1 MHEWLYKI
9 LDDLPHVPQEL
20 IDRAYA
26 KINTELEQMPSNSD
40 QKIDWTKITT
50 DKIIVDGVEKTNA
63 PNLAYGLDEDVR
75 DWVHKNITDR
85 DIANIRIAATN
96 TTAENDTNGAH
107 CDLSR
112 NYTLLYLLES
122 GGPDH
127 RTVFYREHG
136 QPLWRKNGDRCNDHS
151 KLDIVDSLQVPLR
164 RWTLITT
171 RVLHGVR
178 NIPTPRISIQVG
190 LNSVESLGVE

>member
-1 MHEWLYKI
+1 MHNWLYKI
-9 LDDLPHVPQEL
+9 LDNLPPVPQNL
-20 IDRAYA
+20 IDQAYF
-26 KINTELEQMPSNSD
+26 KINSDLEQMPTGSE

-50 DKIIVDGVEKTNA
+50 DKIIVDGVEKINA
-63 PNLAYGLDEDVR
+63 PNLAYGLDDDMR
-75 DWVHKNITDR
+75 DWVHTNITDK
-85 DIANIRIAATN
+85 DIANIRIAATD
-96 TTAENDTNGAH
+96 TTAEKDTNGAH

-127 RTVFYREHG
+127 KTVFYQEHDK
-136 QPLWRKNGDRCNDHS
+136 PLWRNNGDRCNDHS
-151 KLDIVDSLQVPLR
+151 KLDIVDSLHVPLR

-178 NIPTPRISIQVG
+178 NIPTSRISIQVG
-190 LNSVESLGVE
+190 LNSVESLGIE